1 MSGYPRSVA
10 AYFCL
15 IVSDE
20 RHDALEWYPCC
31 RSIKRN
37 DPLGILAMVDRVA
50 AEALL
55 SRYLAACQSL
65 DLDIITNCFAPRAV
79 VIDPTS
85 PRARGRQ
92 QIKAYFGSLYD
103 DLASLRLTTSPLY
116 WQGAEI
122 ACRWQGVAQR
132 KDGRVIEYEGVD
144 VFRLTTAPLI
154 SRMQAFW
161 DAKDFVCPT
170 L

>member
-1 MSGYPRSVA
+1 
-10 AYFCL
+10 
-15 IVSDE
+15 
-20 RHDALEWYPCC
+20 
-31 RSIKRN
+31 
-37 DPLGILAMVDRVA
+37 MVDRLA

-55 SRYLAACQSL
+55 NRYIAVCQTL
-65 DLDIITNCFAPRAV
+65 DLDGIACCFAPRAV

-85 PRARGRQ
+85 PRICGRG
-92 QIKAYFGSLYD
+92 QIKTYFRSLYE

-132 KDGRVIEYEGVD
+132 KNGQVIEYEGVD
-144 VFRLTTAPLI
+144 VFSLNRAPLI

-161 DAKDFVCPT
+161 DPKDFIDPT
-170 L
+170 

>member
-1 MSGYPRSVA
+1 
-10 AYFCL
+10 
-15 IVSDE
+15 
-20 RHDALEWYPCC
+20 
-31 RSIKRN
+31 
-37 DPLGILAMVDRVA
+37 MVDRIA

-55 SRYLAACQSL
+55 ARYLAACETL
-65 DLDIITNCFAPRAV
+65 DLDIITSCFAPRAI

-85 PRARGRQ
+85 PRARGRK
-92 QIKAYFGSLYD
+92 QISTYFGSLYD
-103 DLASLRLTTSPLY
+103 ELASLRLTASPLY

-132 KDGRVIEYEGVD
+132 KDGGVIEYEGVD
-144 VFRLTTAPLI
+144 VFRLNDVPLI

-161 DAKDFVCPT
+161 DPKDFVDLT

>member
-1 MSGYPRSVA
+1 
-10 AYFCL
+10 
-15 IVSDE
+15 
-20 RHDALEWYPCC
+20 
-31 RSIKRN
+31 
-37 DPLGILAMVDRVA
+37 MVDRLA

-55 SRYLAACQSL
+55 TRYLAACETL
-65 DLDIITNCFAPRAV
+65 DLATITSCFAPRAI

-85 PRARGRQ
+85 PRARGRK
-92 QIKAYFGSLYD
+92 QISAYFGSLYD
-103 DLASLRLTTSPLY
+103 ELASLRLTTSPLY

-144 VFRLTTAPLI
+144 VFSLNEVPLI

-161 DAKDFVCPT
+161 DPRDFVSPI

>member
-1 MSGYPRSVA
+1 
-10 AYFCL
+10 
-15 IVSDE
+15 
-20 RHDALEWYPCC
+20 
-31 RSIKRN
+31 
-37 DPLGILAMVDRVA
+37 MVDRLA

-55 SRYLAACQSL
+55 ARYLAACETL
-65 DLDIITNCFAPRAV
+65 DLGVITSCFAPRAI

-85 PRARGRQ
+85 PRARGRP
-92 QIKAYFGSLYD
+92 QIRTYFGSLYD

-132 KDGRVIEYEGVD
+132 KDGKVIAYEGVD
-144 VFRLTTAPLI
+144 VFRLNDAPLI
-154 SRMQAFW
+154 ARMQAFW
-161 DAKDFVCPT
+161 DPKEFVDLT

>member
-1 MSGYPRSVA
+1 MIDHY
-10 AYFCL
+10 
-15 IVSDE
+15 
-20 RHDALEWYPCC
+20 
-31 RSIKRN
+31 
-37 DPLGILAMVDRVA
+37 A

-55 SRYLAACQSL
+55 TRYLAACQTL
-65 DLDIITNCFAPRAV
+65 DLDRIASCFAPHAV

-85 PRARGRQ
+85 PRIRGRT
-92 QIKAYFGSLYD
+92 QIKRYFRSLYD
-103 DLASLRLTTSPLY
+103 DLAALRLMTSPLY

-132 KDGRVIEYEGVD
+132 KDGSVIEYEGVD
-144 VFRLTTAPLI
+144 VFRLSDAPLI

-161 DAKDFVCPT
+161 DPKDFIDPT

>member
-1 MSGYPRSVA
+1 
-10 AYFCL
+10 
-15 IVSDE
+15 
-20 RHDALEWYPCC
+20 
-31 RSIKRN
+31 
-37 DPLGILAMVDRVA
+37 MVDRLA

-55 SRYLAACQSL
+55 TRYLAACETL
-65 DLDIITNCFAPRAV
+65 DLDIITGCFAPRAI

-85 PRARGRQ
+85 PRARGRK
-92 QIKAYFGSLYD
+92 QISAYFKSLYD
-103 DLASLRLTTSPLY
+103 ELASLRLTTSPLY

-132 KDGRVIEYEGVD
+132 RDGGMIEYEGVD
-144 VFRLTTAPLI
+144 VFRLNDVPLI

-161 DAKDFVCPT
+161 DPKDFLDLT

>member
-1 MSGYPRSVA
+1 
-10 AYFCL
+10 
-15 IVSDE
+15 
-20 RHDALEWYPCC
+20 
-31 RSIKRN
+31 
-37 DPLGILAMVDRVA
+37 MVDRLA

-55 SRYLAACQSL
+55 TRYLAACETL
-65 DLDIITNCFAPRAV
+65 DLDIITGCFAPRAI

-85 PRARGRQ
+85 PRARGRK
-92 QIKAYFGSLYD
+92 QISAYFKSLYD
-103 DLASLRLTTSPLY
+103 ELASLRLTTSPLY

-132 KDGRVIEYEGVD
+132 RDGGMIEYEGVD
-144 VFRLTTAPLI
+144 VFRLNEVPLI

-161 DAKDFVCPT
+161 DPKDFLDLT